1 MARTI
6 VCVKLRFKAGS
17 LDFPPCASEFGNELH
32 TVTQE
37 LRVPPAADRRFVRSS
52 ATQGTTRA
60 AARVVEACHN
70 AMTSAAGHLLLR
82 HAPRSGHTGGHLNEP
97 RAADIG
103 RGLFV
108 GNVAD

>member
-1 MARTI
+1 LARTI

-17 LDFPPCASEFGNELH
+17 LDFPLCASEFGNELH

-70 AMTSAAGHLLLR
+70 AMTSAQATCCSGMHRDQATPVALCTSRVQQTSGAGC
-82 HAPRSGHTGGHLNEP
+82 S
-97 RAADIG
+97 
-103 RGLFV
+103 
-108 GNVAD
+108 